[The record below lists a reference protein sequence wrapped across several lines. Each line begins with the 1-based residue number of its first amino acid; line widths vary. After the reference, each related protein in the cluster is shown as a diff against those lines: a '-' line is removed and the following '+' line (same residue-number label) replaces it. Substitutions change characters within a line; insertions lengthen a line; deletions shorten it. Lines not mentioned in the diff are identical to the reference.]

1 MTRKFLSTAVAMLVA
16 CFSTLAQEPPTTGEA
31 QPEQSI
37 LVVPAGTPL
46 SLILQNGISTRS
58 VKAGQAVHFEI
69 LSPIAVENRIAIP
82 AGSFA
87 QGKLVE
93 VRRAGRVKGRAQ
105 VRIRLE
111 QLILP
116 NGYSVSL
123 VADTTNVSTDGNES
137 VDSNGRVRGDT
148 ARLADAGMVVAGA
161 AFGAALGGLAGRS
174 EEAVGLGAISGG
186 GAGLIALL
194 LTRGPDLYL
203 PRGSTVDVTLAAD
216 LHLDATRAQFTDAGR
231 ASTMALPAPRQ
242 DSREPPFRRRW
253 PFPW

>member
-1 MTRKFLSTAVAMLVA
+1 MRKFMLSAAAFFMA
-16 CFSTLAQEPPTTGEA
+16 CFSTLAQEPPKACEDRA
-31 QPEQSI
+31 EQPM

-46 SLILQNGISTRS
+46 SLLLQNGISTRS

-69 LSPIAVENRIAIP
+69 LSPVTVENRIAIP

-87 QGKLVE
+87 QGKITE
-93 VRRAGRVKGRAQ
+93 GRRAGRRKGRAE

-111 QLILP
+111 SLILP

-123 VADTTNVSTDGNES
+123 EADTTNVSTGGDES

-161 AFGAALGGLAGRS
+161 AVGAALGGIMGRS

-186 GAGLIALL
+186 GTGLIAVL
-194 LTRGPDLYL
+194 LTRGPDLHL
-203 PRGSTVDVTLAAD
+203 PRGSTVDATLAVD
-216 LHLDATRAQFTDAGR
+216 LHLDAARAQFTDAGR
-231 ASTMALPAPRQ
+231 ASTMALLAPRQ
-242 DSREPPFRRRW
+242 DRREPPLRPRW